1 MAKVSGLLVLL
12 CLSLLASAQQHNK
25 ELLQG
30 TWIVSGVRSIPSFVG
45 YRSNYNSIDSFKT
58 VKILNDSFMKL
69 EFNRD
74 TLTIIKHQTYNNDTQ
89 DYLYELHNDGYWLK
103 TWPVDKKKKNKHKK
117 RVRLNYISNES
128 MMISESFFNA
138 ATSLSTSIRTE
149 LYFNKEV
156 PLHVEKERNRLA
168 GTWHVT
174 RHYNLQSHI
183 WGMDSIILQREPSYF
198 SKTSKISSYG
208 DTLSTSK
215 KYHIINFDTENFS
228 ILDSISTETIKRDVP
243 ERPKGTPRFESYIY
257 GKPNS
262 QFLKFSIVFHNSLVE
277 FIPLNSDLTTKF
289 YSYTF
294 ENDKLVL
301 TKQQN

>member
-1 MAKVSGLLVLL
+1 MRSICLLFLAFTLIPSNAQIYNGDSLIKGEWILSGMRFTPVGFLKRDVYSKFKTSDLLED
-12 CLSLLASAQQHNK
+12 SLIKLIISDNEIINIEYSRSRSDTQIYNYSYVNADGYLKMWYPKTRKRDRNR
-25 ELLQG
+25 
-30 TWIVSGVRSIPSFVG
+30 IYYGVRYADNKRMILHHQSSNSRDAMFSIQDLEYHFTKKLTTKVLSQIKIFGRTWYINEDSSF
-45 YRSNYNSIDSFKT
+45 
-58 VKILNDSFMKL
+58 
-69 EFNRD
+69 
-74 TLTIIKHQTYNNDTQ
+74 
-89 DYLYELHNDGYWLK
+89 
-103 TWPVDKKKKNKHKK
+103 
-117 RVRLNYISNES
+117 
-128 MMISESFFNA
+128 
-138 ATSLSTSIRTE
+138 
-149 LYFNKEV
+149 
-156 PLHVEKERNRLA
+156 
-168 GTWHVT
+168 
-174 RHYNLQSHI
+174 QSHI

-228 ILDSISTETIKRDVP
+228 ILDSISSETIKRDVP